1 MATSTI
7 DQAYL
12 AKRQLR
18 KGTAGWI
25 LLAGLGVSYVISGNF
40 AGWNFGI
47 AQAGW
52 GGFAIASILMA
63 IMYFALV
70 LSLAEMSA
78 ALPTAGGGYS
88 FARLAMGSAGGYL
101 TGLAI
106 LIEYALAPAA
116 IVIFIGSAVEA
127 LIGVNGPWVY
137 ALFYIVF
144 VGIHLA
150 GVGEAL
156 KVMMVISGLAVF
168 AILATAGALVGN
180 FNSANLFDIAATEA
194 AGASAFLPLGWY
206 GVWAALPFAMWL
218 FLAVEGVPLAAEEAK
233 DPAKDVP
240 KGIIGAMVFLLI
252 TALLVV
258 VFVAGAAGS
267 KMIGESA
274 VPLVDALKLQGSN
287 GLATTVNLLGLAG
300 LIASFFSIIYGYS
313 RLVFA
318 LSRAGY
324 IPQSLSITSSRKVP
338 ARALI
343 LPGIFGFLASL
354 TGEGDL
360 MLAMAVV
367 GATIS
372 YALMA
377 LSHLLLR
384 IKQPNLARPYKTPGG
399 MFTSGIALVL
409 SLIALTGVYAFD
421 PRAFN
426 YTLILFALGAAY
438 FFFYS
443 KHHLVAKTA
452 DEEFALLQQ
461 AEAELKVDENSDAA
475 PLNLAVETPA
485 S

>member
-1 MATSTI
+1 MSTSHQ
-7 DQAYL
+7 DYL
-12 AKRQLR
+12 AKRQLK

-25 LLAGLGVSYVISGNF
+25 LLAGLGVSYVISGDF

-52 GGFAIASILMA
+52 GGFAIAALLMA
-63 IMYFALV
+63 VMYFTLV

-78 ALPTAGGGYS
+78 AIPAAGGGYS
-88 FARLAMGSAGGYL
+88 FARQAMGPAGGYL
-101 TGLAI
+101 TGLAV

-127 LIGVNGPWVY
+127 LLGFNGPWVY
-137 ALFYIVF
+137 AAFYLVF
-144 VGIHLA
+144 IGIHLA

-156 KVMMVISGLAVF
+156 KVMMVISGLAVL
-168 AILATAGALVGN
+168 AIIATAIALIGN
-180 FNSANLFDIAATEA
+180 FDSANLFDIAASEGT
-194 AGASAFLPLGWY
+194 SAMLPLGWY

-218 FLAVEGVPLAAEEAK
+218 FLAVEGVPLAAEESK

-240 KGIIGAMVFLLI
+240 KGIIGAMVFLLF

-258 VFVAGAAGS
+258 LLIPGAAGAQA
-267 KMIGESA
+267 MGASA
-274 VPLVDALKLQGSN
+274 VPLVDALNATGNSQ
-287 GLATTVNLLGLAG
+287 LATVVNVLGLVG

-324 IPQSLSITSSRKVP
+324 LPQSLSVTTERKVP

-343 LPGIFGFLASL
+343 VPGVLGFAASL
-354 TGEGDL
+354 SGEGDL

-367 GATIS
+367 GATVS

-377 LSHLLLR
+377 LSHIMLR
-384 IKQPNLARPYKTPGG
+384 VKQPELVRPYKTPGG
-399 MFTSGIALVL
+399 VFTSGIALLL

-421 PRAFN
+421 PRAFF
-426 YTLILFALGAAY
+426 YTLILFVIGAAY
-438 FFFYS
+438 YFGYS
-443 KHHLVAKTA
+443 KNHLVAKTA
-452 DEEFALLQQ
+452 EEEFAMLEQ
-461 AEAELKVDENSDAA
+461 AEADLYPEAEETIATVQ
-475 PLNLAVETPA
+475 AV
-485 S
+485 

>member
-150 GVGEAL
+150 GAGEAL
-156 KVMMVISGLAVF
+156 KVMMIISGLAVF

-274 VPLVDALKLQGSN
+274 VPLVDALKFQGSN
-287 GLATTVNLLGLAG
+287 GLATTVNLLGLVG

-384 IKQPNLARPYKTPGG
+384 IKQPNLPRPYKTPGG

-426 YTLILFALGAAY
+426 YTLVLFVVGAAY

-461 AEAELKVDENSDAA
+461 AEAELKEEESSPA
-475 PLNLAVETPA
+475 PLNLAVETTA